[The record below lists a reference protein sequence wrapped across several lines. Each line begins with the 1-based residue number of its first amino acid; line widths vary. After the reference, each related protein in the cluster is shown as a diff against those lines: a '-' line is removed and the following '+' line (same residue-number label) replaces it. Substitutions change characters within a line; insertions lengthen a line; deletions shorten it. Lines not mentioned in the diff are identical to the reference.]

1 MNKKMNWKKIK
12 LLKYLKMKILNIF
25 LDMIEIKLNGHYLAA
40 VCQTER
46 TEKQQA
52 GRPAQTSVVK
62 MTRKRGAFGEENST
76 GLPDSGE

>member
-1 MNKKMNWKKIK
+1 
-12 LLKYLKMKILNIF
+12 
-25 LDMIEIKLNGHYLAA
+25 MIEIKLNGHYLAA